1 MDINA
6 FNLNNQIYSNNNNI
20 LLGIINE
27 LHEIVNS
34 SHENLTIRR
43 ISDIISRINFIINE
57 NKKNTQLIINH
68 ITNLQNQV
76 TQMNK
81 KLDEL
86 KIKNWGY
93 TGQQD

>member
-68 ITNLQNQV
+68 ITNLQNQI

-86 KIKNWGY
+86 KIKS
-93 TGQQD
+93 